1 MIKRVSLLR
10 RHAHLS
16 VAEFFAHWSGP
27 HVAIVRQLPGL
38 RGLRL
43 GPVQSWSPQ
52 AAAWDGLGEVWFE
65 TIAAAEAAF
74 ASEPCRS
81 LLIEDR
87 KLFIA
92 ELQSC
97 FVTEHTIV
105 APPDGR

>member
-10 RHAHLS
+10 RRADLS
-16 VAEFFAHWSGP
+16 VAEFFVHWSGP
-27 HVAIVRQLPGL
+27 HVDIVRQLPGL

-52 AAAWDGLGEVWFE
+52 DAAWDGVGEVWFE
-65 TIAAAEAAF
+65 SIADAEAAF

-81 LLIEDR
+81 LLIADR
-87 KLFIA
+87 KLFVA

-97 FVTEHTIV
+97 FVTEHTLI
-105 APPDGR
+105 APPGGR